1 MEYYSAIKN
10 NEILP
15 FMTTWKD
22 PEGIMLSE
30 ISQRKTTLYDLAYMW
45 NLKKT
50 KQNKNEL
57 IVTENRSVVLRG
69 GERRGGQQVK
79 GVKRYKLPLIK

>member
-1 MEYYSAIKN
+1 MGYISTMEYYSAIKN

-50 KQNKNEL
+50 KQNKTKTSSLLQKTDRWFSE
-57 IVTENRSVVLRG
+57 VGRG
-69 GERRGGQQVK
+69 GVDNR
-79 GVKRYKLPLIK
+79 